1 MLTIKYALI
10 KYDTKEGIQIRYG
23 CNRYPECTVI
33 ALNHL
38 YFTCRFILNEIS
50 LELSINKTQT
60 FIYCSNCNVL
70 LKINKGKEIHEV
82 VQG

>member
-1 MLTIKYALI
+1 MTLRRVSKIDMVVI
-10 KYDTKEGIQIRYG
+10 DTQ
-23 CNRYPECTVI
+23 NAVI